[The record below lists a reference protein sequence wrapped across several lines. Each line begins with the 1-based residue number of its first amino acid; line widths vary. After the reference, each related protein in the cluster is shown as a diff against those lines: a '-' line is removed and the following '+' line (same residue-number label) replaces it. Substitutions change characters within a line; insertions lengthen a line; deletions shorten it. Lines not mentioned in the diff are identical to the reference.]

1 MEKKKH
7 RRRFMNKKLW
17 LFMPAALAVLVLSG
31 FLAVGRLGPAAQ
43 TVQPEEMLDREAD
56 NCTVVMVGKDA
67 STDGSIFTTHT
78 CDCGGCDW
86 TFRVV
91 PAADHKP
98 GDMRKIHHI
107 DQFKAFP
114 PSEGLK
120 WDVVLKDFTGV
131 EIPQP
136 AHTYGY
142 IHGMFGYMNDQQVAI
157 GESTIGNVRKL
168 SNPTPTVK
176 LDITMLTL
184 LAMERARTAR
194 EAIKVMG
201 TLAEKYGYGYT
212 DRGEMLAVADTR
224 EVWIFEIMPVGP
236 LWKPESKKPG
246 AVWAAQRVPDDQ
258 VAVCPNESR
267 IGAID
272 LSRPDIFM
280 ASPNYMSCAIE
291 QKLYDPKSGQPFS
304 WKKAYDP
311 AEGSAALTARRAR
324 MWRFHNLVAPSLD
337 LKPELANMDYPFSV
351 KPDKKLSVSDVM
363 AIVRDKSQGTA
374 FDPVRG
380 IRGGPFANPNFY
392 RGTRLISV
400 PNVEYTTITQTRG
413 WLPSPLGGIVWLAL
427 GAQDTSCF
435 VPLYAGI
442 TDVPESFKV
451 GDHWEFS
458 RESARWAFDYVDF
471 HTQPVYSEA
480 IKDVQAAQAK
490 YEPSVI
496 SRIPEID
503 QEAAALLA
511 KSPQEAAGYLT
522 GFCLSH
528 AEEVV
533 KAWWKLGDDL
543 LVKYN
548 HLGYYDAAKRT
559 RERGKPRPISLWDRA
574 VRMMDI
580 FVEQGEANN

>member
-1 MEKKKH
+1 MKIKSWQ
-7 RRRFMNKKLW
+7 LW
-17 LFMPAALAVLVLSG
+17 SIVLIPLLLCGFLVLGRSQPAVQSPGPQEPAG
-31 FLAVGRLGPAAQ
+31 F
-43 TVQPEEMLDREAD
+43 EAE
-56 NCTVVMVGKDA
+56 NCTVVMVGKAA

-78 CDCGGCDW
+78 CDCGTCDW

-91 PAADHKP
+91 PPADHKP
-98 GDMRKIHHI
+98 GETRKIYHI
-107 DQFKAFP
+107 DQFQAFP

-120 WDVVLKDFTGV
+120 WDVVLKDYAGL

-157 GESTIGNVRKL
+157 GESTLGNVPKL

-176 LDITMLTL
+176 FDISMLTL
-184 LAMERARTAR
+184 LAMERAKTAR

-201 TLAEKYGYGYT
+201 TLAEKHGYGYT
-212 DRGEMLAVADTR
+212 DRGEMLAVADGM
-224 EVWIFEIMPVGP
+224 EVWVFEIMPVGP
-236 LWKPESKKPG
+236 LWKTESKKPG

-267 IGAID
+267 IGRID
-272 LSRPDIFM
+272 LSQPDFFM
-280 ASPNYMSCAIE
+280 ASSNYMSCAIE
-291 QKLYDPKSGQPFS
+291 QKLYDPKCGQPFS
-304 WKKAYDP
+304 WKKAYSP
-311 AEGSAALTARRAR
+311 AEGSAVQSGRRAR
-324 MWRFHNLVAPSLD
+324 MWRFHNLVAPSLG
-337 LKPELANMDYPFSV
+337 LKPDLANMDYPFSV
-351 KPDKKLSVSDVM
+351 KPDKKLSVSDIM
-363 AIVRDKSQGTA
+363 AIVRDKCQGTA

-380 IRGGPFANPNFY
+380 IRGGPYANPNFY
-392 RGTRLISV
+392 KGTRLISV
-400 PNVEYTTITQTRG
+400 PNAEYTTITQTRG
-413 WLPSPLGGIVWLAL
+413 WLPSPVGGIVWLAF
-427 GAQDTSCF
+427 GSQDTSCF

-442 TDVPESFKV
+442 TDLPQSFKV

-458 RESARWAFDYVDF
+458 RDSARWAFDYVDF

-490 YEPSVI
+490 YEQSVI
-496 SRIPEID
+496 ARIPEID
-503 QEAAALLA
+503 KEVVARLA
-511 KSPQEAAGYLT
+511 RSSEEAAGYLT
-522 GFCLSH
+522 GFCLAQ

-548 HLGYYDAAKRT
+548 HLGYYDTAKRT
-559 RERGKPRPISLWDRA
+559 RERGKPQAIPLWDKA

-580 FVEQGEANN
+580 FAEQGEMR